1 MGDTFKFKQ
10 ILSKYLPNDFVP
22 YISELIMQ
30 SDVKFKIV
38 APRRTKLGD
47 FKAKGDKSNNSQIT
61 INGDLNPYA
70 FLITTLHEL
79 AHLHTFNKYKYTVRP
94 HGKEWKKE
102 FSLLLNPILI
112 HNALPNELKITL
124 EKSIHN
130 LKASSCSDIHLSRVL
145 KKYDTSKRT
154 LTLEELNENTRFTI
168 NKKTYLKGKLRRTRY
183 LCKEMSSGKSYL
195 IHALAEVNVLE

>member
-10 ILSKYLPNDFVP
+10 ILSKYLPDDFVP
-22 YISELIMQ
+22 YISELIIQ

-47 FKAKGDKSNNSQIT
+47 FKAKGDKSNKSQIT
-61 INGDLNPYA
+61 INRDLNPYA

-94 HGKEWKKE
+94 HGIEWKKE
-102 FSLLLNPILI
+102 FSILLNPILI
-112 HNALPNELKITL
+112 HDALPNELKITL

-145 KKYDTSKRT
+145 KKYDISKRT

-183 LCKEMSSGKSYL
+183 LCKEISSGKSYL
-195 IHALAEVNVLE
+195 IHALAEVNKIE

>member
-1 MGDTFKFKQ
+1 MVDTLKFKQ

-47 FKAKGDKSNNSQIT
+47 FKAKGDKNNKSQIT

-79 AHLHTFNKYKYTVRP
+79 AHLYTYNKYKHKIRP

-102 FSLLLNPILI
+102 FSILLNPILI
-112 HNALPNELKITL
+112 HDALPNELKIAL
-124 EKSIHN
+124 EKSIQN
-130 LKASSCSDIHLSRVL
+130 LKASSCSDIHLSRAL
-145 KKYDTSKRT
+145 KKYDLSKRT
-154 LTLEELNENTRFTI
+154 VTLEELDENTRFEI

-183 LCKEMSSGKSYL
+183 LCKEMNSGKSYL

>member
-1 MGDTFKFKQ
+1 MGDTLIFKQ
-10 ILSKYLPNDFVP
+10 VLSKYLPNDFVP

-30 SDVKFKIV
+30 SNVKFKIV

-47 FKAKGDKSNNSQIT
+47 FKAKGDKINKSQIT

-79 AHLHTFNKYKYTVRP
+79 AHLNTFNKYKYKVRP
-94 HGKEWKKE
+94 HGREWKKE
-102 FSLLLNPILI
+102 FSILLNPILM
-112 HNALPNELKITL
+112 HDALPKELKIAL
-124 EKSIHN
+124 EKSIQN
-130 LKASSCSDIHLSRVL
+130 LKASSCSDIHLSRAL
-145 KKYDTSKRT
+145 KKYDPSKRT
-154 LTLEELNENTRFTI
+154 VTLEELDENTCFVI

-195 IHALAEVNVLE
+195 IHALAEVNVL

>member
-10 ILSKYLPNDFVP
+10 VLSKYLPNDFVP

-47 FKAKGDKSNNSQIT
+47 FKAKGDKNNKSQIT

-79 AHLHTFNKYKYTVRP
+79 AHLYTFNKYKYKVRP
-94 HGKEWKKE
+94 HGREWKKE
-102 FSLLLNPILI
+102 FSILLNPVLM
-112 HNALPNELKITL
+112 HDALPKELKIAL
-124 EKSIHN
+124 EKSIQN
-130 LKASSCSDIHLSRVL
+130 LKASSCSDIHLLRAL
-145 KKYDTSKRT
+145 KKYEPSKRT
-154 LTLEELNENTRFTI
+154 VTLEELDENTRFSI

>member
-1 MGDTFKFKQ
+1 MGDTLKFKQ

-22 YISELIMQ
+22 YISELIIQ

-47 FKAKGDKSNNSQIT
+47 FKAKGDNNNKSQIT
-61 INGDLNPYA
+61 INGDLNPFA

-79 AHLHTFNKYKYTVRP
+79 AHLFTYNKFKYKVRP

-102 FSLLLNPILI
+102 FSILLNPILI
-112 HNALPNELKITL
+112 HDALPNELKMAL
-124 EKSIHN
+124 EKSIQN
-130 LKASSCSDIHLSRVL
+130 IKASSCLDIHLSRAL
-145 KKYDTSKRT
+145 KKYDPSKRT
-154 LTLEELNENTRFTI
+154 VTLEELDENTRFEI

>member
-1 MGDTFKFKQ
+1 MGDTLKFKQ
-10 ILSKYLPNDFVP
+10 VLSKYLPNDFVP

-47 FKAKGDKSNNSQIT
+47 FKAKGDKSNKSQIT

-79 AHLHTFNKYKYTVRP
+79 AHLYTFNKYKHKVRP
-94 HGKEWKKE
+94 HGREWKKE
-102 FSLLLNPILI
+102 FSILLNPILM
-112 HNALPNELKITL
+112 HDALPKELKIAL
-124 EKSIHN
+124 EKSIQN
-130 LKASSCSDIHLSRVL
+130 LKASSCSDIHLSRAL
-145 KKYDTSKRT
+145 KKYDPSKRT
-154 LTLEELNENTRFTI
+154 ITLEELDENTCFAI

>member
-1 MGDTFKFKQ
+1 MGDTLKFKQ
-10 ILSKYLPNDFVP
+10 VLSKYLPNDFVP

-47 FKAKGDKSNNSQIT
+47 FKAKGDKCNKLQIT

-79 AHLHTFNKYKYTVRP
+79 AHLNTFNKYKYKVRP

-102 FSLLLNPILI
+102 FSILLNPILI
-112 HNALPNELKITL
+112 HYALPKELKIAL
-124 EKSIHN
+124 EKSIQN
-130 LKASSCSDIHLSRVL
+130 LKASSCSDIHLSRAL
-145 KKYDTSKRT
+145 KKYDPSKRT
-154 LTLEELNENTRFTI
+154 VTLEELDENTRFAI

>member
-10 ILSKYLPNDFVP
+10 ILSKYLPDDFVP
-22 YISELIMQ
+22 YISELIVQ

-47 FKAKGDKSNNSQIT
+47 FKAKGDKSNKSQIT
-61 INGDLNPYA
+61 INRDLNPYA

-94 HGKEWKKE
+94 HGIEWKKE
-102 FSLLLNPILI
+102 FSILLNPILI
-112 HNALPNELKITL
+112 HDALPNELKITL

-145 KKYDTSKRT
+145 KKYDISKRT

-183 LCKEMSSGKSYL
+183 LCKEISSGKSYL
-195 IHALAEVNVLE
+195 IHALAEVNKIE

>member
-1 MGDTFKFKQ
+1 MGDTLKFKQ

-47 FKAKGDKSNNSQIT
+47 FKAKGDKNNKSQIT

-79 AHLHTFNKYKYTVRP
+79 AHLHTYNKYKYKVRP

-102 FSLLLNPILI
+102 FSILLNPILI
-112 HNALPNELKITL
+112 HDALPDELKIAL
-124 EKSIHN
+124 EKSIQN
-130 LKASSCSDIHLSRVL
+130 LKASSCSDIHLSRAL
-145 KKYDTSKRT
+145 KIYDPSKRT
-154 LTLEELNENTRFTI
+154 VTLEELDENTCFAI

>member
-1 MGDTFKFKQ
+1 MGDTLIFKQ
-10 ILSKYLPNDFVP
+10 VLSKYLPNDFVP

-30 SDVKFKIV
+30 SNVKFKIV

-47 FKAKGDKSNNSQIT
+47 FKAKGDKINKSQIT

-79 AHLHTFNKYKYTVRP
+79 AHLNTFNKYKYKVRP
-94 HGKEWKKE
+94 HGREWKKE
-102 FSLLLNPILI
+102 FSILLNPILM
-112 HNALPNELKITL
+112 HDALPKELKIAL
-124 EKSIHN
+124 EKSIQN
-130 LKASSCSDIHLSRVL
+130 LKASSCSDIHLSRAL
-145 KKYDTSKRT
+145 KKYDPSKRT
-154 LTLEELNENTRFTI
+154 VTLEELDENTCFVI

>member
-1 MGDTFKFKQ
+1 MGETLKFKE

-30 SDVKFKIV
+30 SEVKFKIV

-47 FKAKGDKSNNSQIT
+47 FKAKGDKSNQSQIT

-79 AHLHTFNKYKYTVRP
+79 AHLYTFNKYKYRVRP
-94 HGKEWKKE
+94 HGREWKKE
-102 FSLLLNPILI
+102 FSILLNPILM
-112 HNALPNELKITL
+112 HNALPKELKIAL
-124 EKSIHN
+124 EKSIQN
-130 LKASSCSDIHLSRVL
+130 LKASSCSDIHLSRAL
-145 KKYDTSKRT
+145 KKYDPSKRT
-154 LTLEELNENTRFTI
+154 VTLEELDENTCFAI

>member
-1 MGDTFKFKQ
+1 MGDTLKFQQ
-10 ILSKYLPNDFVP
+10 ILSKYLPYDFVH
-22 YISELIMQ
+22 YVSELIMQ

-47 FKAKGDKSNNSQIT
+47 FKAKGDKSNKSQIT

-102 FSLLLNPILI
+102 FSILLNPILI
-112 HNALPNELKITL
+112 HDALPNELKITL

-154 LTLEELNENTRFTI
+154 VTLEELDENTRFAI

>member
-10 ILSKYLPNDFVP
+10 ILSKYLPDDFVP
-22 YISELIMQ
+22 YISELIIQ

-47 FKAKGDKSNNSQIT
+47 FKAKGDKSNKSQIT
-61 INGDLNPYA
+61 INRDLNPYA

-94 HGKEWKKE
+94 HGIEWKKE
-102 FSLLLNPILI
+102 FSILLNPILI
-112 HNALPNELKITL
+112 HDALPNELKIIL

-145 KKYDTSKRT
+145 KKYDISKRT

-183 LCKEMSSGKSYL
+183 LCKEISSGKSYL
-195 IHALAEVNVLE
+195 IHALAEVNKIE

>member
-1 MGDTFKFKQ
+1 MGDTLKFKQ

-47 FKAKGDKSNNSQIT
+47 FKAKGDKNNKSQIT

-79 AHLHTFNKYKYTVRP
+79 AHLHTYNKYKYKVRP

-102 FSLLLNPILI
+102 FSILLNPILI
-112 HNALPNELKITL
+112 HDALPNELKIAL
-124 EKSIHN
+124 EKSIQN
-130 LKASSCSDIHLSRVL
+130 LKASSCSDIHLSRAL
-145 KKYDTSKRT
+145 KKYDPSKRT
-154 LTLEELNENTRFTI
+154 VTLEELDENTCFAI

>member
-1 MGDTFKFKQ
+1 MGDTLKFKQ

-22 YISELIMQ
+22 YISELIIQ
-30 SDVKFKIV
+30 SEVKFKIV

-47 FKAKGDKSNNSQIT
+47 FKAKGDKSNKSQIT
-61 INGDLNPYA
+61 INGDLNPFA

-79 AHLHTFNKYKYTVRP
+79 AHLYTYNKYKCKVRP

-102 FSLLLNPILI
+102 FSILLNPILI
-112 HNALPNELKITL
+112 HDALPNELKIAL
-124 EKSIHN
+124 KKSIQN
-130 LKASSCSDIHLSRVL
+130 LKASSCSDIHLSRAL
-145 KKYDTSKRT
+145 KKYDPSKRT
-154 LTLEELNENTRFTI
+154 VTLEELDENTRFAI

-195 IHALAEVNVLE
+195 IHALAEVNKLE

>member
-1 MGDTFKFKQ
+1 MVDTLKFKQ

-47 FKAKGDKSNNSQIT
+47 FKAKGDKNNKSQIT

-79 AHLHTFNKYKYTVRP
+79 AHLHTYNKYKYKVRP

-102 FSLLLNPILI
+102 FSILLNPILI
-112 HNALPNELKITL
+112 HDALPDELKIAL
-124 EKSIHN
+124 EKSIQN
-130 LKASSCSDIHLSRVL
+130 LKASSCSDIHLSRAL
-145 KKYDTSKRT
+145 KKYDPSKRT
-154 LTLEELNENTRFTI
+154 VTLEELDENTCFAI

>member
-1 MGDTFKFKQ
+1 MDDTLKFKQ

-38 APRRTKLGD
+38 APRQTKLGD
-47 FKAKGDKSNNSQIT
+47 FKAKGDKSNKSQIT

-79 AHLHTFNKYKYTVRP
+79 AHLHTFNKYKYKVRP
-94 HGKEWKKE
+94 HGNEWKKE
-102 FSLLLNPILI
+102 FSMLLNPILV
-112 HNALPNELKITL
+112 HDSLPNELKIAL
-124 EKSIHN
+124 EKSIQN

-145 KKYDTSKRT
+145 KKYDPFKSTV
-154 LTLEELNENTRFTI
+154 TLEELDENTPFTI
-168 NKKTYLKGKLRRTRY
+168 NKKSYLKGKLRRTRY
-183 LCKEMSSGKSYL
+183 LCKEMNSGKSYL

>member
-1 MGDTFKFKQ
+1 MDDTLKFKQ

-22 YISELIMQ
+22 YISELIIQ

-47 FKAKGDKSNNSQIT
+47 FKAKGDKSNKSQIT
-61 INGDLNPYA
+61 INRDLNPYA

-94 HGKEWKKE
+94 HGIEWKKE
-102 FSLLLNPILI
+102 FSILLNPILI
-112 HNALPNELKITL
+112 HDALPNELKIIL

-145 KKYDTSKRT
+145 KKYDISKRT

-183 LCKEMSSGKSYL
+183 LCKEISSGKSYL
-195 IHALAEVNVLE
+195 IHALAEVNKIE

>member
-10 ILSKYLPNDFVP
+10 VLSKYLPNDFVP

-47 FKAKGDKSNNSQIT
+47 FKAKGDKNNKSQIT

-79 AHLHTFNKYKYTVRP
+79 AHLYTFNKYKYKVRP
-94 HGKEWKKE
+94 HGREWKKE
-102 FSLLLNPILI
+102 FSILLNPVLM
-112 HNALPNELKITL
+112 HDALPKELKIAL
-124 EKSIHN
+124 EKSIQN
-130 LKASSCSDIHLSRVL
+130 LKASSCSDIHLLRAL
-145 KKYDTSKRT
+145 KKYDPSKRT
-154 LTLEELNENTRFTI
+154 VTLEELDENTRFSI

-195 IHALAEVNVLE
+195 IHALTEVNVLE

>member
-1 MGDTFKFKQ
+1 MGDTLIFKQ
-10 ILSKYLPNDFVP
+10 VLSKYLPNDFVP

-47 FKAKGDKSNNSQIT
+47 FKAKGDKSNKSQIT

-79 AHLHTFNKYKYTVRP
+79 AHLNTFNKYKYKVRP
-94 HGKEWKKE
+94 HGREWKKE
-102 FSLLLNPILI
+102 FSILLNPILM
-112 HNALPNELKITL
+112 HDALPKELKIAL
-124 EKSIHN
+124 EKSIQN
-130 LKASSCSDIHLSRVL
+130 LKASSCSDIHLSRAL
-145 KKYDTSKRT
+145 KKYDPSKRT
-154 LTLEELNENTRFTI
+154 VTLEELDENTCFVI

-195 IHALAEVNVLE
+195 IHALAEVNVL

>member
-1 MGDTFKFKQ
+1 MGDTLKFKQ
-10 ILSKYLPNDFVP
+10 VLSKYLPNDFVP

-30 SDVKFKIV
+30 CDVKFKIV

-47 FKAKGDKSNNSQIT
+47 FKAKGDKSNKSQIT

-79 AHLHTFNKYKYTVRP
+79 AHLYTFNKYKYKVRP
-94 HGKEWKKE
+94 HGREWKKE
-102 FSLLLNPILI
+102 FSILLNPILM
-112 HNALPNELKITL
+112 HDALPKELKIAL
-124 EKSIHN
+124 EKSIQN
-130 LKASSCSDIHLSRVL
+130 LKASSCSDIHLSRAL
-145 KKYDTSKRT
+145 KKYDPSKRT
-154 LTLEELNENTRFTI
+154 VTLEELDENTRFSI

-195 IHALAEVNVLE
+195 IHALTEVNILE

>member
-1 MGDTFKFKQ
+1 MGDTSKFKQ

-47 FKAKGDKSNNSQIT
+47 FKAKGDKNNKSQIT

-79 AHLHTFNKYKYTVRP
+79 AHLYTYYKYKYKVRP

-102 FSLLLNPILI
+102 FSILLNPILI
-112 HNALPNELKITL
+112 HDALPNELKIAL
-124 EKSIHN
+124 EKSIQN
-130 LKASSCSDIHLSRVL
+130 LKASSCSDIHLSRAL
-145 KKYDTSKRT
+145 KKYDPSKRT
-154 LTLEELNENTRFTI
+154 VTLEELDENTRFSI

>member
-1 MGDTFKFKQ
+1 MGDTLKFKQ

-47 FKAKGDKSNNSQIT
+47 FKAKGDKNNKSQIT

-79 AHLHTFNKYKYTVRP
+79 AHLYTYKKYKYKVRP

-102 FSLLLNPILI
+102 FSILLNPILI
-112 HNALPNELKITL
+112 HDALPNELKIAL
-124 EKSIHN
+124 EKSIQN
-130 LKASSCSDIHLSRVL
+130 LKASSCSDIHLSRAL
-145 KKYDTSKRT
+145 KKYDPSKRT
-154 LTLEELNENTRFTI
+154 VTLEELDENTCFAI

>member
-1 MGDTFKFKQ
+1 MGDTLKFKQ

-30 SDVKFKIV
+30 SEVKFKIV

-47 FKAKGDKSNNSQIT
+47 FKAKGDKSNKSQIT

-79 AHLHTFNKYKYTVRP
+79 AHLYTYNKYKYKVRP

-102 FSLLLNPILI
+102 FSILLNPILI
-112 HNALPNELKITL
+112 HDALPNELKIAL
-124 EKSIHN
+124 EKSIQN
-130 LKASSCSDIHLSRVL
+130 LKASSCSDIHLSRAL
-145 KKYDTSKRT
+145 KKYDSSKRT
-154 LTLEELNENTRFTI
+154 VTLEELDENTCFAI

>member
-1 MGDTFKFKQ
+1 MGDTLKFKQ
-10 ILSKYLPNDFVP
+10 ILSKYLPYDFVP

-47 FKAKGDKSNNSQIT
+47 FKASGDKSNKSQIT

-79 AHLHTFNKYKYTVRP
+79 AHLYTYNKYKYNVRP

-102 FSLLLNPILI
+102 FSILLNPILI
-112 HNALPNELKITL
+112 HDALPNELKIAL
-124 EKSIHN
+124 EKSIQN
-130 LKASSCSDIHLSRVL
+130 LKASSCSDIHLSRAL
-145 KKYDTSKRT
+145 KKYDPSKRT
-154 LTLEELNENTRFTI
+154 VTLEELDENTRFAI